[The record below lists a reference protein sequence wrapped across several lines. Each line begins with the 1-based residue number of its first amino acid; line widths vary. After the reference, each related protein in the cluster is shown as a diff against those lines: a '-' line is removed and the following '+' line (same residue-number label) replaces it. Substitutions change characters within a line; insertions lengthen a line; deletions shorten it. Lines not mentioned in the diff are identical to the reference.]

1 MEIRKVTVQT
11 VTKVTE
17 KTVVYRNSLGILTV
31 LKLTRTSVE
40 TIVRRI
46 EGNSRNGFT
55 IVTLLRSTE
64 KSDAA
69 VVQRIIGV

>member
-1 MEIRKVTVQT
+1 MQT

-17 KTVVYRNSLGILTV
+17 KTVVCRNGLGILTV
-31 LKLTRTSVE
+31 LKLTRKSVE

-46 EGNSRNGFT
+46 EGNTRNGFT
-55 IVTLLRSTE
+55 IVTVLRSTE
-64 KSDAA
+64 KSDTA